1 MFKREVRVLGLTYRS
16 YDDHRFIL
24 GVVFRGKLWFD
35 GILYR
40 RFDCRRGILDELID
54 MFSESPHRGQVRVI
68 VLDNLLYSAID
79 LLGVEKIHSTFNLPV
94 VVLDDGKVIVAVG
107 LDNVDDF
114 MRVAGL
120 DGKVEALR
128 VASMIADRLL
138 ELLTFKSQSIQ

>member
-16 YDDHRFIL
+16 YDNRRFII
-24 GVVFRGKLWFD
+24 GVVFRGKLWLD

-40 RFDCRRGILDELID
+40 GFDDRCNILDELID

-68 VLDNLLYSAID
+68 VLDSLLYSAID
-79 LLGVEKIHSTFNLPV
+79 ILGVEKIYNTFNLPV
-94 VVLDDGKVIVAVG
+94 IVSDNGKVIVAVG

-120 DGKVEALR
+120 DGRVEALR

-138 ELLTFKSQSIQ
+138 ELLTFKS

>member
-16 YDDHRFIL
+16 YDSYRFIL
-24 GVVFRGKLWFD
+24 GVVFRGKLWLD

-40 RFDCRRGILDELID
+40 RFDGKRDILDELID
-54 MFSESPHRGQVRVI
+54 MFSKSPHRGQVRVI

-79 LLGVEKIHSTFNLPV
+79 ILGIEKIYNTFNLPV
-94 VVLDDGKVIVAVG
+94 IVSDDGKVIVAVG

-114 MRVAGL
+114 MRVAGS
-120 DGKVEALR
+120 DGGVEALR

-138 ELLTFKSQSIQ
+138 ELLTFKSQSNQ